1 MRKRS
6 VSLRTLRSFADS
18 IRNCFTT
25 FHLHTMNWVFSQSQL
40 YLDTVI
46 IKAYDR
52 YPSLKHVTV
61 EKPVFEKHDKTLAQS
76 ILRETAIFEPLN
88 LKASILYKVSIKE
101 GGRVGEREIT

>member
-1 MRKRS
+1 MG
-6 VSLRTLRSFADS
+6 
-18 IRNCFTT
+18 IFTEA
-25 FHLHTMNWVFSQSQL
+25 QL

-76 ILRETAIFEPLN
+76 ILRETAIVEALN
-88 LKASILYKVSIKE
+88 LKASILYNQ
-101 GGRVGEREIT
+101 GDRVGAREIT